1 MLVRGQVP
9 KPAPTGYRPMGA
21 FLKSSPGSAASRAPA
36 QQIWYRKR
44 YRRAMAMNLRLPDDL
59 ATELRERS
67 DATGRSQQ
75 EIVRSAIETYLRDA
89 LQPDLSPWLRAN
101 IRPPIGPHVP
111 LSTDR
116 RVTGPTGAALTAALL
131 SDRAAR

>member
-1 MLVRGQVP
+1 
-9 KPAPTGYRPMGA
+9 
-21 FLKSSPGSAASRAPA
+21 
-36 QQIWYRKR
+36 
-44 YRRAMAMNLRLPDDL
+44 MAMNLRLPDDL